1 MYPYDDKRII
11 ELDKERGFRSLTRKE
26 VKKKMVGRRFTTE
39 DAWEKIDDVQDV
51 IVDLLGR
58 YDGFS
63 QKDISHLEKAWNE
76 LRQVM
81 CALDPKFSNEKR

>member
-1 MYPYDDKRII
+1 MIR
-11 ELDKERGFRSLTRKE
+11 
-26 VKKKMVGRRFTTE
+26 RRFTTE
-39 DAWEKIDDVQDV
+39 EAWEKIDDVQDV

-63 QKDISHLEKAWNE
+63 QKDISHMEKAWNE

-81 CALDPKFSNEKR
+81 NALDPKFSK

>member
-1 MYPYDDKRII
+1 MIR
-11 ELDKERGFRSLTRKE
+11 
-26 VKKKMVGRRFTTE
+26 RRFTTE

-51 IVDLLGR
+51 IVDLLCR

-63 QKDISHLEKAWNE
+63 QKDVTHLEKAWYE

-81 CALDPKFSNEKR
+81 YALDPKFSK

>member
-1 MYPYDDKRII
+1 
-11 ELDKERGFRSLTRKE
+11 
-26 VKKKMVGRRFTTE
+26 MVRRRFTTE
-39 DAWEKIDDVQDV
+39 DAWEKIDGVQDV

-63 QKDISHLEKAWNE
+63 QKDISHLEKAWDE

-81 CALDPKFSNEKR
+81 YVLDTKFSK

>member
-1 MYPYDDKRII
+1 MIR
-11 ELDKERGFRSLTRKE
+11 
-26 VKKKMVGRRFTTE
+26 RRFTTE
-39 DAWEKIDDVQDV
+39 EAWEKIDDAQDV

-63 QKDISHLEKAWNE
+63 QKDVAHLEKAWDE

-81 CALDPKFSNEKR
+81 YTLDAKITKEKR

>member
-1 MYPYDDKRII
+1 
-11 ELDKERGFRSLTRKE
+11 
-26 VKKKMVGRRFTTE
+26 MVRRRFTTE
-39 DAWEKIDDVQDV
+39 EAWEKIDDVQDV

-63 QKDISHLEKAWNE
+63 QEDISHLEKAWNE

-81 CALDPKFSNEKR
+81 YMLDTKFSK

>member
-1 MYPYDDKRII
+1 MIR
-11 ELDKERGFRSLTRKE
+11 
-26 VKKKMVGRRFTTE
+26 RRFTTE
-39 DAWEKIDDVQDV
+39 EAWEKIDDIQDV

-63 QKDISHLEKAWNE
+63 HEDISHLEKAWNE

-81 CALDPKFSNEKR
+81 YMLDTKFSK